1 VYWRVGIFV
10 KKTLKRKLI
19 LLGIFIILL
28 GVYTLLEPF
37 WVQLVQLEISHP
49 DIPEAFHD
57 FTIVFLSD
65 IHCGPYFSQKR
76 VAGIVDKTNK
86 LKPNIVLL
94 GGDYVHRDD
103 PRYLFEF
110 FSEMSRLDA
119 EYGVYGV
126 MGNHDYWMSETLT
139 IQEMKKSN
147 IRLLR
152 NEGLWIEKDHERFF
166 LGGVDDLMAGHP
178 DIRTTVAETLDDD
191 FTLLISHH
199 PDVAEQQSTDGV
211 DWMLSGHTH
220 GGQVTLFGLWAPII
234 PSSYGQ
240 KYRTGLVQ
248 NGDTWVFVSN
258 GVGTITPPVRF
269 FARPQIIHITLRQ
282 EAQ

>member
-1 VYWRVGIFV
+1 M
-10 KKTLKRKLI
+10 
-19 LLGIFIILL
+19 
-28 GVYTLLEPF
+28 
-37 WVQLVQLEISHP
+37 
-49 DIPEAFHD
+49 
-57 FTIVFLSD
+57 
-65 IHCGPYFSQKR
+65 
-76 VAGIVDKTNK
+76 DKTNK

-178 DIRTTVAETLDDD
+178 DITLLLTLDDD
-191 FTLLISHH
+191 FT
-199 PDVAEQQSTDGV
+199 
-211 DWMLSGHTH
+211 
-220 GGQVTLFGLWAPII
+220 
-234 PSSYGQ
+234 
-240 KYRTGLVQ
+240 
-248 NGDTWVFVSN
+248 
-258 GVGTITPPVRF
+258 
-269 FARPQIIHITLRQ
+269 
-282 EAQ
+282 